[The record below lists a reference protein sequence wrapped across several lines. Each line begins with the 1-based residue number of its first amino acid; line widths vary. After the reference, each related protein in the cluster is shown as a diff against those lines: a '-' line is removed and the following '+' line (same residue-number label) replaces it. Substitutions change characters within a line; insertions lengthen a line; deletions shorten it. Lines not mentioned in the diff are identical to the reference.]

1 MNVLICEDEKPA
13 QKHLS
18 KIITQIKEDVN
29 IVDVVETGKD
39 ALNRIRKYDL
49 DLIFM
54 DIELGDGPCFETLD
68 SVTINVPIIFT
79 TAYDEYALKAFKLNS
94 IDYIV
99 KPISKENVL
108 DAFNKFDLLKRS
120 FQAGSE
126 FIFSKEMINTS
137 NYKNRF
143 LVKLGR
149 KLFPLNSDDIAYFV
163 AQDKMVFII
172 TFDRKRYII
181 NYTLSELEEMVDP
194 EKFFR
199 VNRQYIVNVN
209 SIKEVESY
217 FKGQVTVNISPPVE
231 EDIIVS
237 RSKTPELKNWL
248 GI

>member
-18 KIITQIKEDVN
+18 KIIKQIKEDVN
-29 IVDVVETGKD
+29 IVDIVETGRD

-68 SVTINVPIIFT
+68 SITINVPIIFT

-99 KPISKENVL
+99 KPISKENVMNAL
-108 DAFNKFDLLKRS
+108 NKFDLLKQS
-120 FQAGSE
+120 FQAGSG
-126 FIFSKEMINTS
+126 FIFSKEMIYTS

-149 KLFPLNSDDIAYFV
+149 KLFPLNSDDIAYFI

-181 NYTLSELEEMVDP
+181 NYTLSELEEMLDP

-209 SIKEVESY
+209 SIKEVEAY
-217 FKGQVTVNISPPVE
+217 FKGQVTVNISPPVD